1 MILYINID
9 DRARIIALADEGFHL
24 GADEIVAE
32 FADDL
37 IQNGHV
43 EIRDDRGIPKYKYV
57 DGEAIERTPEE
68 MDADY
73 IPPEPDSSDG
83 STEERLAAIEGAL
96 MALQEGIDN
105 V

>member
-1 MILYINID
+1 MILYCNID
-9 DRARIIALADEGFHL
+9 NMNRIVAIADEGFHL
-24 GADEIVAE
+24 GSDEIGVE
-32 FADDL
+32 FTESL
-37 IQNGHV
+37 VNNGHV
-43 EIRDDRGIPKYKYV
+43 DIYDDRMIPKYKLV

-73 IPPEPDSSDG
+73 IPPEPNPSDG